1 MTFSR
6 NIVYFILATIPVLF
20 AAVHA
25 WIWPFY
31 TACIFAAFLILLW
44 QNRINTAGMLD
55 KIYFFPLGLFYL
67 VCLVQCLPLPS
78 SILSF
83 LSPFRHGVLTQSC
96 AIIDGSVGWQSIS
109 YSPLKSLAWWTFL
122 LGLLLFFL
130 IFRKTFTRSR
140 HLKLLIYILL
150 GLAALEAL
158 YGLFQALIPTLGV
171 LWIDYIQA
179 YLGDARGTYINRNHF
194 AGFIEMILPLGL
206 GCILSLGNWKEKLSL
221 KTLMST
227 DRPNFQFFL
236 TIGLAVMVL
245 ALLFSKSRAGITGG
259 VLGFLTFVILVHSG
273 SKGIPR
279 SFWIITAVI
288 IGMVTFYSFRIGVDP
303 VLERFLRVNKDAS
316 RFDYWR
322 DCLVIVKDHPFGTGL
337 ATFKQVFPV
346 YNVSTISET
355 TPYYAHN
362 DYLQLLVET
371 GWIGF
376 LALVGGFYI
385 FLIRSFR
392 KVRHMSLHADPFR
405 FFLTIGALSGLVSIA
420 FHSFF
425 DFNLQMPAN
434 CVYFVMLMGIVDVC
448 LWGEG
453 GNVRRREGKKVG
465 RAEEQ
470 KVGRAEEQK
479 LRGMEGKKV
488 GR

>member
-1 MTFSR
+1 MTISR
-6 NIVYFILATIPVLF
+6 NISFFILATIPVLF

-25 WIWPFY
+25 WIWSFY
-31 TACIFAAFLILLW
+31 TVCIFAAFLILLW
-44 QNRINTAGMLD
+44 QNRKNTAWMRD
-55 KIYFFPLGLFYL
+55 KIYIVALGVFYL

-78 SILSF
+78 SILAF
-83 LSPFRHGVLTQSC
+83 LSPFRHEVLTQSC
-96 AIIDGSVGWQSIS
+96 AIIDGSVAWQSIS
-109 YSPLKSLAWWTFL
+109 YSSLKSLAWWNFL

-130 IFRKTFTRSR
+130 VFRKTFTCSR

-150 GLAALEAL
+150 GLASAEAL
-158 YGLFQALIPTLGV
+158 YGLLQALIPTLGV
-171 LWIDYIQA
+171 LWVDKS
-179 YLGDARGTYINRNHF
+179 GFGNARGTYINRNHF

-206 GCILSLGNWKEKLSL
+206 GYTLSLGNWQEKLSL
-221 KTLMST
+221 KALMST

-273 SKGIPR
+273 SKGLPR
-279 SFWIITAVI
+279 SYWVIISLI

-303 VLERFLRVNKDAS
+303 ILERFLMISKDAS
-316 RFDYWR
+316 RLDYWR
-322 DCLVIVKDHPFGTGL
+322 DSLVIVKYHPFGIGL

-346 YNVSTISET
+346 YKVSTISET

-376 LALVGGFYI
+376 LALVSGFYI

-392 KVRHMSLHADPFR
+392 KVRQMRLQADPLG
-405 FFLTIGALSGLVSIA
+405 FFLAVGALSGLVSIA

-448 LWGEG
+448 LW
-453 GNVRRREGKKVG
+453 REGERVRKWEGEKV
-465 RAEEQ
+465 
-470 KVGRAEEQK
+470 
-479 LRGMEGKKV
+479 RG
-488 GR
+488 

>member
-6 NIVYFILATIPVLF
+6 NIVYFTIATIPVLF

-31 TACIFAAFLILLW
+31 TVCIFTAFLILLW
-44 QNRINTAGMLD
+44 QNRINTAGILD
-55 KIYFFPLGLFYL
+55 KIYIFALGLFYL

-78 SILSF
+78 SVLSF
-83 LSPFRHGVLTQSC
+83 LSPFRHEVLTQSR
-96 AIIDGSVGWQSIS
+96 AIINSSSVAWQTIS
-109 YSPLKSLAWWTFL
+109 YSPLKSLAWWMFL
-122 LGLLLFFL
+122 LSLLMFFL
-130 IFRKTFTRSR
+130 VFRKTFTRSR

-150 GLAALEAL
+150 GLATAEAL
-158 YGLFQALIPTLGV
+158 YGLLQALIPTLGV

-206 GCILSLGNWKEKLSL
+206 GYILSLGNWKEKLSL
-221 KTLMST
+221 KALMST

-236 TIGLAVMVL
+236 TIGLSVMLL

-279 SFWIITAVI
+279 SFWVITAVI

-303 VLERFLRVNKDAS
+303 ILERFLRISKDVS

-322 DCLVIVKDHPFGTGL
+322 DSLVIVKDHPFGTGL

-376 LALVGGFYI
+376 LALVGGFYV

-392 KVRHMSLHADPFR
+392 KVRHMSLQADPFR
-405 FFLTIGALSGLVSIA
+405 FFLAIGALSGLVSIA

-434 CVYFVMLMGIVDVC
+434 CVYFVMLMGIIDVC

-453 GNVRRREGKKVG
+453 GKVG
-465 RAEEQ
+465 RVEGGN
-470 KVGRAEEQK
+470 VGREEGRK
-479 LRGMEGKKV
+479 GRRWEGRK
-488 GR
+488 GRR

>member
-6 NIVYFILATIPVLF
+6 NIIFFIVATIPILF

-25 WIWPFY
+25 WIWSFY
-31 TACIFAAFLILLW
+31 TVCIFVAFLILFW
-44 QNRINTAGMLD
+44 QNRIGKSSMPD
-55 KIYFFPLGLFYL
+55 KIYIFALGLFYL
-67 VCLVQCLPLPS
+67 VCLGQCVPLPS
-78 SILSF
+78 SILAF
-83 LSPFRHGVLTQSC
+83 LSPFRHEMLTQSG
-96 AIIDGSVGWQSIS
+96 AIIDSSSVAWQTIS
-109 YSPLKSLAWWTFL
+109 YSSLKSLAWWTFL
-122 LGLLLFFL
+122 LSLLLFFL
-130 IFRKTFTRSR
+130 VFRECCTSYR

-179 YLGDARGTYINRNHF
+179 YFGDARGTYINRNHF

-206 GCILSLGNWKEKLSL
+206 GYTLSLGNWQEKLSF
-221 KTLMST
+221 KALMST

-259 VLGFLTFVILVHSG
+259 VLGFLTFVIMFHLG

-279 SFWIITAVI
+279 SFWVITAVI

-303 VLERFLRVNKDAS
+303 VLERFLRVNKELG
-316 RFDYWR
+316 RFDLWR
-322 DCLVIVKDHPFGTGL
+322 DCLVIIKDHPFGIGL

-362 DYLQLLVET
+362 DYLQLLVEA

-376 LALVGGFYI
+376 AALVSGFYI

-392 KVRHMSLHADPFR
+392 KVRHMNLQADPLR
-405 FFLTIGALSGLVSIA
+405 FFLAIGALSGLVSIA

-434 CVYFVMLMGIVDVC
+434 CVYFVMLMGIVDVT
-448 LWGEG
+448 LWQ
-453 GNVRRREGKKVG
+453 KKLG
-465 RAEEQ
+465 SHP
-470 KVGRAEEQK
+470 G
-479 LRGMEGKKV
+479 
-488 GR
+488 